1 MKKMAFVFAV
11 LAVLTGLLV
20 CVACDS
26 NVSGGGKIPA
36 LALRNKCS
44 KGDRCNWEMGCR
56 ITISFVSCIA
66 CWEVV
71 LAGSFFGFFILLTI

>member
-36 LALRNKCS
+36 
-44 KGDRCNWEMGCR
+44 
-56 ITISFVSCIA
+56 
-66 CWEVV
+66 
-71 LAGSFFGFFILLTI
+71 